1 VNPTENPIMHN
12 PKLPVAAAAACLLLA
27 GHACAV
33 APAAPAPARLDAGT
47 VSGIG
52 IRNIGSAQM
61 SGRIA
66 ALDARVVDGKVLLYV
81 GAASGGVW
89 KSSDGGTTFK
99 PVFDKQ
105 AVQSIGAV
113 TIDPRDPQVVWVGT
127 GESWTRNSV
136 SVGDGIYKSTD
147 GGDTWKRMGLEQSE
161 RITRIVVD
169 PRDSNVVYACV
180 PGKLWSDSPDRGLYR
195 SSDGGANWT
204 LVLKGP
210 NLSTGCADVTLDPA
224 NPDRLYASLWDF
236 RRKGWTFRSGGE
248 GPEAASGSG
257 LYASNDGGRNWTS
270 LEAGN
275 AKGLPPKPW
284 GRIAVEIAP
293 SSPDVVYAAIEG
305 TRSALFRSG
314 DGGKTWEERD
324 RSQSMV
330 WRPFYFARLEV
341 DPTDPDKLFKHN
353 LQLIVSLDGG
363 KSFSPT
369 GGGAHGDWHDL
380 WINPENPNHVIGGDD
395 GGLWI
400 SYDGGNRW
408 WKGAN
413 LPISQFYHVSADAKD
428 PYQVYGGLQ
437 DNSSWVGD
445 SAYPGGISNSRWEN
459 LYFGDGF
466 WTYSDPADPDYA
478 YAEFQGGSIGR
489 VNRKTHEVRL
499 IQPTARAG
507 EKLRWNWNTPI
518 HLSPNEKGTVYI
530 GAQFLFRSRDQGQTW
545 DRISPDLTTND
556 PAKQQQEQS
565 GGITVDNSSA
575 EMHTTI
581 YTISESP
588 RNGQLIWVGTDDGN
602 LQLTRDGGKTW
613 DNVVGNIQGLPPN
626 SWVSWV
632 EASRHA
638 EGTAYAAFDRHTYG
652 DLETYVYRT
661 TDFGKRWTRIAGPEQ
676 GLRGYAHVVR
686 EDTVKPD
693 LLFVGTEFGLWI
705 SPDGGRQWAEFKG
718 GNFPSVAVRDLVV
731 QPDRSDLVLATHGRG
746 IWIIDDITPLRAL
759 SDELLQEEVAF
770 LPGRPVQQRILGQ
783 GGWPEGDAS
792 YAGENPSNGAVI
804 TYYQRTRH
812 LFGDLKLEVFD
823 PQGNLVETLP
833 ASKRRGINR
842 VTWGMRAKAP
852 VVPPA
857 AQLGNFSVQGPRV
870 LPGKYTVRL
879 TKNKLSYETTIDVV
893 MDPRAP
899 YTIEDRKLG
908 FAAALQVRDLF
919 GRMSDLVARINA
931 VRGQAGQIG
940 AGLPA
945 GDALRKELEGLAEKA
960 DAVRKQIVATKE
972 GGAITGEERLREHAD
987 WMYGAV
993 TFYEGR
999 PGQYQLERIAALEE
1013 EFKGVSQQFNALLA
1027 VDVPRANANL
1037 RARKLPEIAVPEPQ
1051 EVAQNPLS
1059 SGEVRAAVRNAFAPP
1074 GSWTPTRAAWERD

>member
-1 VNPTENPIMHN
+1 MRN
-12 PKLPVAAAAACLLLA
+12 PKLPIAAAVACLLLA
-27 GHACAV
+27 GNACAA

-105 AVQSIGAV
+105 PVQSIGAV
-113 TIDPRDPQVVWVGT
+113 TIDPRNPQVVWVGT

-180 PGKLWSDSPDRGLYR
+180 PGKLWSDSADRGLYR

-224 NPDRLYASLWDF
+224 NPERLYASLWDF

-257 LYASNDGGRNWTS
+257 LYASDDGGRNWTS

-314 DGGKTWEERD
+314 DGGRTWEERD

-341 DPTDPDKLFKHN
+341 DPTNPDKVFKHN

-380 WINPENPNHVIGGDD
+380 WINPQNPNHVIGGDD

-489 VNRKTHEVRL
+489 INRKTHEVRL

-518 HLSPNEKGTVYI
+518 HLSPNEQGTVYI

-556 PAKQQQEQS
+556 PQKQRQE
-565 GGITVDNSSA
+565 
-575 EMHTTI
+575 
-581 YTISESP
+581 
-588 RNGQLIWVGTDDGN
+588 
-602 LQLTRDGGKTW
+602 
-613 DNVVGNIQGLPPN
+613 
-626 SWVSWV
+626 
-632 EASRHA
+632 
-638 EGTAYAAFDRHTYG
+638 
-652 DLETYVYRT
+652 
-661 TDFGKRWTRIAGPEQ
+661 
-676 GLRGYAHVVR
+676 
-686 EDTVKPD
+686 
-693 LLFVGTEFGLWI
+693 
-705 SPDGGRQWAEFKG
+705 
-718 GNFPSVAVRDLVV
+718 
-731 QPDRSDLVLATHGRG
+731 
-746 IWIIDDITPLRAL
+746 
-759 SDELLQEEVAF
+759 
-770 LPGRPVQQRILGQ
+770 
-783 GGWPEGDAS
+783 
-792 YAGENPSNGAVI
+792 
-804 TYYQRTRH
+804 
-812 LFGDLKLEVFD
+812 
-823 PQGNLVETLP
+823 
-833 ASKRRGINR
+833 
-842 VTWGMRAKAP
+842 
-852 VVPPA
+852 
-857 AQLGNFSVQGPRV
+857 
-870 LPGKYTVRL
+870 
-879 TKNKLSYETTIDVV
+879 
-893 MDPRAP
+893 
-899 YTIEDRKLG
+899 
-908 FAAALQVRDLF
+908 
-919 GRMSDLVARINA
+919 
-931 VRGQAGQIG
+931 
-940 AGLPA
+940 
-945 GDALRKELEGLAEKA
+945 
-960 DAVRKQIVATKE
+960 
-972 GGAITGEERLREHAD
+972 
-987 WMYGAV
+987 
-993 TFYEGR
+993 
-999 PGQYQLERIAALEE
+999 
-1013 EFKGVSQQFNALLA
+1013 
-1027 VDVPRANANL
+1027 
-1037 RARKLPEIAVPEPQ
+1037 
-1051 EVAQNPLS
+1051 
-1059 SGEVRAAVRNAFAPP
+1059 
-1074 GSWTPTRAAWERD
+1074 